1 MPHQL
6 EGFKI
11 AERSRISNSGLFLAM
26 VLATVIGA
34 LAFFWSYLDAQYQ
47 FVGLNTRGRG
57 IHAFN
62 RLRSWLYYPSQPDY
76 AATVAMGAGFLF
88 SLFLMMMRMRFLFW
102 PLHPAGYAVA
112 ASYSV
117 RGFWF
122 SIFISWLA
130 KSIILKSGGLKT
142 HRKSIPFFL
151 GIILGE
157 FVAGSFWSLFGIA
170 LGKPMYKF
178 LW

>member
-1 MPHQL
+1 MFSFFRFFNRAYRPIRCRISL
-6 EGFKI
+6 RDFKI

-76 AATVAMGAGFLF
+76 AATIAMGAGFLF
-88 SLFLMMMRMRFLFW
+88 SLILMMMRMRFLFW
-102 PLHPAGYAVA
+102 ALAPCWLCGRSQLLRAGVLVFNLYQLVGKVNHSQIRWIENASKIHP
-112 ASYSV
+112 
-117 RGFWF
+117 F
-122 SIFISWLA
+122 L
-130 KSIILKSGGLKT
+130 SGNNT
-142 HRKSIPFFL
+142 R
-151 GIILGE
+151 
-157 FVAGSFWSLFGIA
+157 
-170 LGKPMYKF
+170 
-178 LW
+178 